1 MIACGGVSAEGQ
13 VYFRALLAG
22 AVRLCHGF

>member
-13 VYFRALLAG
+13 VYFLALMAE